1 MLVLGRFSFAFLISL
16 FIFLSGCA
24 TTGSNNKIDFSTLM
38 EQSDLK
44 VDALLSKGN
53 QEEAIGVLTD
63 VAKKNPTRKEP
74 WLRMAKAYF
83 DAENYG
89 QAIVASDEVLQRDS
103 TDRTAKSILAVSG
116 LRVATRSLA
125 ELRADIELKGNARN
139 DAAALA
145 KALRETLQEDVLVPS
160 PDLDAKKKHDAAAA
174 RARQK
179 AKAKEVAP
187 AVANS
192 APSGGT
198 GASGGNPFG
207 VLK

>member
-1 MLVLGRFSFAFLISL
+1 
-16 FIFLSGCA
+16 
-24 TTGSNNKIDFSTLM
+24 M

-44 VDALLSKGN
+44 VDSLLAKGN
-53 QEEAIGVLTD
+53 QEEAIGVLAD

-116 LRVATRSLA
+116 LRVATRSLT
-125 ELRADIELKGNARN
+125 ELRADAELRGNARS
-139 DAAALA
+139 DAVSLA

-160 PDLDAKKKHDAAAA
+160 ADLEAKRKRDAAAKA
-174 RARQK
+174 RMLANPRQK
-179 AKAKEVAP
+179 AVAP
-187 AVANS
+187 VANPTP
-192 APSGGT
+192 ASG
-198 GASGGNPFG
+198 GASGSDPFS

>member
-16 FIFLSGCA
+16 FLFLSGCA

-44 VDALLSKGN
+44 VDALLAKGN
-53 QEEAIGVLTD
+53 QEEAIVVLTD

-125 ELRADIELKGNARN
+125 ELRADIELKGSARN
-139 DAAALA
+139 DATALA

-160 PDLDAKKKHDAAAA
+160 PDSDAKKKRDAAAA
-174 RARQK
+174 RAKQR
-179 AKAKEVAP
+179 AKAKESAP
-187 AVANS
+187 APSA

>member
-1 MLVLGRFSFAFLISL
+1 MVSHGRFCSVSLISL
-16 FIFLSGCA
+16 CLFLSGCA
-24 TTGSNNKIDFSTLM
+24 TTGGGSKQDFSILM

-44 VDALLSKGN
+44 VDGLLAKGN
-53 QEEAIGVLTD
+53 QEEAIVVLAE

-74 WLRMAKAYF
+74 WLRMAKTYF

-125 ELRADIELKGNARN
+125 ELRANAELKGSARS
-139 DAAALA
+139 DAASLA
-145 KALRETLQEDVLVPS
+145 KALRETLGEDVLVPS
-160 PDLDAKKKHDAAAA
+160 AELEAKKKREAAAKA
-174 RARQK
+174 YAK
-179 AKAKEVAP
+179 KMAKAKETSA
-187 AVANS
+187 AQNS
-192 APSGGT
+192 APAAG
-198 GASGGNPFG
+198 GASGGDPFS

>member
-1 MLVLGRFSFAFLISL
+1 MLGLGRFFLAFLGTL
-16 FIFLSGCA
+16 FFFLSGCA
-24 TTGSNNKIDFSTLM
+24 TTGSNSKMDFSALM
-38 EQSDLK
+38 EQSNLK
-44 VDALLSKGN
+44 VDTLLSKGN

-63 VAKKNPTRKEP
+63 VAKKNPARKEP

-160 PDLDAKKKHDAAAA
+160 SDLDAKKKRGAATAHIK
-174 RARQK
+174 QK
-179 AKAKEVAP
+179 AKTKEVASATNP
-187 AVANS
+187 ASSENA
-192 APSGGT
+192 
-198 GASGGNPFG
+198 GASSGNPFG
-207 VLK
+207 VLR